1 MYKVLVCHVTG
12 HSRPALVGALTFV
25 FFFMYC
31 YCFVTLDPFNP
42 GGFVALHWF
51 REHVSSFCSP
61 QGFFGFRIRQC
72 HRLSRNRVVRAFMPV
87 TGARPKAAKINLMDC
102 SCLCSEVEIKL
113 NARCK

>member
-61 QGFFGFRIRQC
+61 QGFFGFSYPAVSQVI
-72 HRLSRNRVVRAFMPV
+72 A
-87 TGARPKAAKINLMDC
+87 
-102 SCLCSEVEIKL
+102 
-113 NARCK
+113 